1 MIEADEAELRT
12 AAMALS
18 DGWVAARCLSMIL
31 PFAQQRL
38 AQVASFTALREVSD
52 RGGLPGVSAEEAE
65 ASENPAR

>member
-1 MIEADEAELRT
+1 
-12 AAMALS
+12 
-18 DGWVAARCLSMIL
+18 MIL

-65 ASENPAR
+65 VSENPAH